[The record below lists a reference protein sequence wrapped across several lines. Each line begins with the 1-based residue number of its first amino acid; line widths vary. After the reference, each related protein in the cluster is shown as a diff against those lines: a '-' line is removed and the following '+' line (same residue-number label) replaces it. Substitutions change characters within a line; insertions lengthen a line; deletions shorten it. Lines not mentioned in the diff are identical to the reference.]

1 VAIRRAARRRTVPRP
16 ARVDPTGGACYLR
29 CAAGIRARRTNSP
42 RSTAMADLK
51 AQFEQAAKDIK
62 ELAERPDNDT
72 LLKLYALY
80 KQGAEGDVNGP
91 KPGFFDF
98 VGTAKYEAWAKLKG
112 TPSDEAQK
120 KYVDLVKKLRS

>member
-1 VAIRRAARRRTVPRP
+1 
-16 ARVDPTGGACYLR
+16 
-29 CAAGIRARRTNSP
+29 
-42 RSTAMADLK
+42 MADLK

-62 ELAERPDNDT
+62 DLPERPDNDT

-98 VGTAKYEAWAKLKG
+98 VGTAKYEAWAKLQG
-112 TPSDEAQK
+112 TASEDAQK
-120 KYVDLVKKLRS
+120 KYVDLVKKLRA